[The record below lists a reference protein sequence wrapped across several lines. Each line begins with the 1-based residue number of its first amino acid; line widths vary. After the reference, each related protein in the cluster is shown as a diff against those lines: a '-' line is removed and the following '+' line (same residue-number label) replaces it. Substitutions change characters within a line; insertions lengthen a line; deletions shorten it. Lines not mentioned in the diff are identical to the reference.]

1 MASESSHQRTRQRGQ
16 PNDGIN
22 PSTPPKRQRVQPD
35 DRVDPS
41 TPQGGSPSQK
51 RLANIP
57 KQAVEKASKLLRKN
71 ISPKDDDDEITDA
84 LIYVWFGVKDTLK
97 QDPKLKKYLAS
108 EEEFRDNVTR
118 KGEKNFIDSLRAMA
132 ANSDTQGSEAW
143 EDLFEDGTSFPLGP
157 SILTE
162 FSV

>member
-1 MASESSHQRTRQRGQ
+1 MASVSNPRRTRQRDRLQG
-16 PNDGIN
+16 
-22 PSTPPKRQRVQPD
+22 D

-71 ISPKDDDDEITDA
+71 ISPKDGDDEITDA

-118 KGEKNFIDSLRAMA
+118 KGEKNFLDSLRAMA

-143 EDLFEDGTSFPLGP
+143 DNLFEDGTLFPLGP
-157 SILTE
+157 SILIE